1 MPIPAHRGDTD
12 SVVWE
17 GTQGSVG
24 LTACVIFNQ
33 VNLGHTVLFPQRLRS
48 LSRTWRFIARIFMI
62 TSQDRSCDMGLRQED
77 GVRWESKVAL
87 RMWFSED
94 PQQPAF
100 VTLPSRRYHQQDSSV
115 FSSVASYFS
124 CACQWLYSFLFQKER
139 EPDWLS

>member
-1 MPIPAHRGDTD
+1 MHILAHPGDTD

-33 VNLGHTVLFPQRLRS
+33 VNLGHTVLFPQLLRS
-48 LSRTWRFIARIFMI
+48 LSRAWGFIARIFMI
-62 TSQDRSCDMGLRQED
+62 TSQDRSCGMGLRQED

-100 VTLPSRRYHQQDSSV
+100 VTLPPDSTTDRTHLPSLLWLLTSPV
-115 FSSVASYFS
+115 PASGFILSFS
-124 CACQWLYSFLFQKER
+124 KKR
-139 EPDWLS
+139 ESLIG